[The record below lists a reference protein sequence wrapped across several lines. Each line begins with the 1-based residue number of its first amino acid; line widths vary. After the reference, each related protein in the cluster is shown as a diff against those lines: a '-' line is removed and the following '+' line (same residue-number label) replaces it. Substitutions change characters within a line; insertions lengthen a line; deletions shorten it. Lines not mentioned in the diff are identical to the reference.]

1 MGIGY
6 AAIAIKAGFTP
17 LQTISMSF
25 LVYAGA
31 GQIIAASM
39 ALSGATAIAIILT
52 NFVVNLRYFVMS
64 TCVLNQVEESN
75 LPLNILAA
83 HVTVDESFAMFSLSE
98 DSSIWIY
105 LGIAITAWL
114 SWCLG
119 AGIGVVLL
127 DLLPVIVTN
136 SFNISLYALF
146 VAILTPAVKENRQI
160 ALLVLIT
167 AVLNIV
173 LSQFLGNWSL
183 IVSTLI
189 GAAVGMYIVDD
200 EYLALFIDRLDFPPK
215 VEKFL
220 NLIPYTALAALIC
233 PGVLTVDNQLWYIGL
248 IGAVVAAGLAWKKVP
263 LGAIV
268 ILTVVVL
275 ITVYSI
281 VPFF

>member
-1 MGIGY
+1 MSRKSKFIEGCKKGIPITFGYVPMGIGY
-6 AAIAIKAGFTP
+6 AAIAIKAGMTP
-17 LQTISMSF
+17 LETISMSF

-39 ALSGATAIAIILT
+39 VLSGATAMAIILT

-75 LPLNILAA
+75 TPLNILAA

-119 AGIGVVLL
+119 AWIGVVIL
-127 DLLPVIVTN
+127 DILPVIVAN

-146 VAILTPAVKENRQI
+146 VAILVPAIKESRQI
-160 ALLVLIT
+160 ALLVLVT

-173 LSQFLGNWSL
+173 LGQFLGNWSL
-183 IVSTLI
+183 IVSTLL
-189 GAAVGMYIVDD
+189 GAGIGMYIVDD
-200 EYLALFIDRLDFPPK
+200 EYI
-215 VEKFL
+215 
-220 NLIPYTALAALIC
+220 
-233 PGVLTVDNQLWYIGL
+233 
-248 IGAVVAAGLAWKKVP
+248 
-263 LGAIV
+263 LGGDD
-268 ILTVVVL
+268 
-275 ITVYSI
+275 
-281 VPFF
+281 

>member
-25 LVYAGA
+25 LVYAGT

-39 ALSGATAIAIILT
+39 ALSGATVIAIVLT

-64 TCVLNQVEESN
+64 TCVLNKVEESN
-75 LPLNILAA
+75 TPLNILAA

-119 AGIGVVLL
+119 AAIGVFLL
-127 DLLPVIVTN
+127 DMLPVIVTN
-136 SFNISLYALF
+136 SFNISLYAL
-146 VAILTPAVKENRQI
+146 ENKQI
-160 ALLVLIT
+160 AVLVLIT

-183 IVSTLI
+183 IVSTLV
-189 GAAVGMYIVDD
+189 GAGIGMYLVDD
-200 EYLALFIDRLDFPPK
+200 EY
-215 VEKFL
+215 
-220 NLIPYTALAALIC
+220 
-233 PGVLTVDNQLWYIGL
+233 VLSGD
-248 IGAVVAAGLAWKKVP
+248 A
-263 LGAIV
+263 
-268 ILTVVVL
+268 
-275 ITVYSI
+275 
-281 VPFF
+281 

>member
-1 MGIGY
+1 MSCKIKFIEGCKRGVPIAFGYVPMGIGY
-6 AAIAIKAGFTP
+6 AAIALKAGFTP
-17 LQTISMSF
+17 LQTVSMSV

-39 ALSGATAIAIILT
+39 ALTGASAMTIILT

-64 TCVLNQVEESN
+64 TCVLNKIKDSV
-75 LPLNILAA
+75 LPLNIIAA

-105 LGIAITAWL
+105 LGIGVFSWL
-114 SWCLG
+114 SWILG

-146 VAILTPAVKENRQI
+146 VAILVPAVKKSRQI
-160 ALLVLIT
+160 ALLVFIT

-183 IVSTLI
+183 IVSTLL
-189 GAAVGMYIVDD
+189 GAAAGMYVVDD
-200 EYLALFIDRLDFPPK
+200 EYF
-215 VEKFL
+215 E
-220 NLIPYTALAALIC
+220 
-233 PGVLTVDNQLWYIGL
+233 GG
-248 IGAVVAAGLAWKKVP
+248 
-263 LGAIV
+263 
-268 ILTVVVL
+268 
-275 ITVYSI
+275 S
-281 VPFF
+281 

>member
-6 AAIAIKAGFTP
+6 AAIAIKAGMTP

-39 ALSGATAIAIILT
+39 VLSGATAIAIILT

-64 TCVLNQVEESN
+64 TCVLNQIEDSST
-75 LPLNILAA
+75 PLNILAA

-114 SWCLG
+114 SWCFG
-119 AGIGVVLL
+119 AAIGVFLL

-146 VAILTPAVKENRQI
+146 VAILTPAIKENRQI

-173 LSQFLGNWSL
+173 LGQFLGNWSL
-183 IVSTLI
+183 IASTLI
-189 GAAVGMYIVDD
+189 GAGIGMHLVDD
-200 EYLALFIDRLDFPPK
+200 EYL
-215 VEKFL
+215 
-220 NLIPYTALAALIC
+220 
-233 PGVLTVDNQLWYIGL
+233 
-248 IGAVVAAGLAWKKVP
+248 
-263 LGAIV
+263 LGGDA
-268 ILTVVVL
+268 
-275 ITVYSI
+275 
-281 VPFF
+281 

>member
-6 AAIAIKAGFTP
+6 AAIAIKAGMSP
-17 LQTISMSF
+17 LETISMSF

-39 ALSGATAIAIILT
+39 VLSGATAMAIILT

-64 TCVLNQVEESN
+64 TCVLNQVEDSN
-75 LPLNILAA
+75 VGLNILAA
-83 HVTVDESFAMFSLSE
+83 HVTVDESFAMFSLSV
-98 DSSIWIY
+98 DSSIWVY

-127 DLLPVIVTN
+127 DMLPVIVTN

-146 VAILTPAVKENRQI
+146 VAILTPAVKENKQI

-167 AVLNIV
+167 AVLNII
-173 LSQFLGNWSL
+173 LSQILGNWSL
-183 IVSTLI
+183 IVSTLV

-200 EYLALFIDRLDFPPK
+200 EYLLSGDA
-215 VEKFL
+215 
-220 NLIPYTALAALIC
+220 
-233 PGVLTVDNQLWYIGL
+233 
-248 IGAVVAAGLAWKKVP
+248 
-263 LGAIV
+263 
-268 ILTVVVL
+268 
-275 ITVYSI
+275 
-281 VPFF
+281 

>member
-1 MGIGY
+1 MSRKDKFIDGCKKGIPITFGYVPMGIGY
-6 AAIAIKAGFTP
+6 AAIAIKAGMTP
-17 LQTISMSF
+17 LETISMSF

-39 ALSGATAIAIILT
+39 ALSGATAMAIILT

-75 LPLNILAA
+75 TPLNILAA

-119 AGIGVVLL
+119 AWIGVVIL
-127 DLLPVIVTN
+127 DILPVIVAN

-146 VAILTPAVKENRQI
+146 VAILVPAIKESRQI
-160 ALLVLIT
+160 ALLVLVT

-173 LSQFLGNWSL
+173 LGQFLGNWSL
-183 IVSTLI
+183 IVSTLL
-189 GAAVGMYIVDD
+189 GAGIGMYIVDD
-200 EYLALFIDRLDFPPK
+200 EY
-215 VEKFL
+215 
-220 NLIPYTALAALIC
+220 
-233 PGVLTVDNQLWYIGL
+233 
-248 IGAVVAAGLAWKKVP
+248 
-263 LGAIV
+263 
-268 ILTVVVL
+268 ILEGDG
-275 ITVYSI
+275 
-281 VPFF
+281 

>member
-6 AAIAIKAGFTP
+6 AAIAIKAGMTP
-17 LQTISMSF
+17 LETISMSF

-39 ALSGATAIAIILT
+39 VLSGATAMAIILT

-64 TCVLNQVEESN
+64 TCVLNQIEDSN
-75 LPLNILAA
+75 VGLNILAS

-98 DSSIWIY
+98 DSSIWTY

-146 VAILTPAVKENRQI
+146 VAILTPAVKENKQI

-167 AVLNIV
+167 AILNVVLG
-173 LSQFLGNWSL
+173 QFLGNWSL
-183 IVSTLI
+183 IVATLL
-189 GAAVGMYIVDD
+189 GAVVGMYIVDD
-200 EYLALFIDRLDFPPK
+200 EYLLSGD
-215 VEKFL
+215 V
-220 NLIPYTALAALIC
+220 
-233 PGVLTVDNQLWYIGL
+233 
-248 IGAVVAAGLAWKKVP
+248 
-263 LGAIV
+263 
-268 ILTVVVL
+268 
-275 ITVYSI
+275 
-281 VPFF
+281 

>member
-1 MGIGY
+1 MSRKGKFIEGAKKGIPITFGYVPMGIGY

-17 LQTISMSF
+17 LQTVSMSF

-39 ALSGATAIAIILT
+39 ALSGAGVIAIILT

-75 LPLNILAA
+75 LGLNVLAA

-146 VAILTPAVKENRQI
+146 VAILTPAVKESKQI

-167 AVLNIV
+167 AVLNII

-189 GAAVGMYIVDD
+189 GAAIGMHIVDD
-200 EYLALFIDRLDFPPK
+200 EYLLSGD
-215 VEKFL
+215 E
-220 NLIPYTALAALIC
+220 
-233 PGVLTVDNQLWYIGL
+233 
-248 IGAVVAAGLAWKKVP
+248 
-263 LGAIV
+263 
-268 ILTVVVL
+268 
-275 ITVYSI
+275 
-281 VPFF
+281 

>member
-1 MGIGY
+1 MSRKDKFIDGCKKGIPITFGYVPMGIGY
-6 AAIAIKAGFTP
+6 AAIAIKAGMTP
-17 LQTISMSF
+17 LETISMSF

-39 ALSGATAIAIILT
+39 ALSGATAMAIILT

-75 LPLNILAA
+75 TPLNILAA

-119 AGIGVVLL
+119 AWIGVVIL
-127 DLLPVIVTN
+127 DILPVIVAN

-146 VAILTPAVKENRQI
+146 VAILVPAIKESRQI
-160 ALLVLIT
+160 ALLVLVT

-173 LSQFLGNWSL
+173 LGQFLGNWSL
-183 IVSTLI
+183 IVSTLL
-189 GAAVGMYIVDD
+189 GAGIGMYIVDD
-200 EYLALFIDRLDFPPK
+200 EYI
-215 VEKFL
+215 
-220 NLIPYTALAALIC
+220 
-233 PGVLTVDNQLWYIGL
+233 
-248 IGAVVAAGLAWKKVP
+248 
-263 LGAIV
+263 LGGDD
-268 ILTVVVL
+268 
-275 ITVYSI
+275 
-281 VPFF
+281 

>member
-1 MGIGY
+1 MSRKTKFMDGCKKGIPITFGYVPMGIGY
-6 AAIAIKAGFTP
+6 AAIAIKAGMTP
-17 LQTISMSF
+17 LETISMSF

-39 ALSGATAIAIILT
+39 VLSGATAMAIILT

-75 LPLNILAA
+75 TPLNILAA

-119 AGIGVVLL
+119 AGIGVVIL
-127 DLLPVIVTN
+127 DILPVIVAN

-146 VAILTPAVKENRQI
+146 VAILVPAIKENRQI

-173 LSQFLGNWSL
+173 LGQFLGNWSL
-183 IVSTLI
+183 IVSTLL
-189 GAAVGMYIVDD
+189 GAGIGMYVVDD
-200 EYLALFIDRLDFPPK
+200 EYI
-215 VEKFL
+215 
-220 NLIPYTALAALIC
+220 
-233 PGVLTVDNQLWYIGL
+233 
-248 IGAVVAAGLAWKKVP
+248 
-263 LGAIV
+263 LGGDD
-268 ILTVVVL
+268 
-275 ITVYSI
+275 
-281 VPFF
+281 

>member
-6 AAIAIKAGFTP
+6 AAIAIKAGMTP
-17 LQTISMSF
+17 FETVSMSF

-39 ALSGATAIAIILT
+39 VLSGATAMAIILT

-64 TCVLNQVEESN
+64 TCVLNKVEDSN
-75 LPLNILAA
+75 TPLNILAA
-83 HVTVDESFAMFSLSE
+83 HVTVDESFAMFSLSD
-98 DSSIWIY
+98 DSSIWTY

-127 DLLPVIVTN
+127 DMLPVIVTN

-146 VAILTPAVKENRQI
+146 VAILTPTVKESKQI

-183 IVSTLI
+183 IVSTLV
-189 GAAVGMYIVDD
+189 GAAIGMYIVDD
-200 EYLALFIDRLDFPPK
+200 EYLISGDA
-215 VEKFL
+215 
-220 NLIPYTALAALIC
+220 
-233 PGVLTVDNQLWYIGL
+233 
-248 IGAVVAAGLAWKKVP
+248 
-263 LGAIV
+263 
-268 ILTVVVL
+268 
-275 ITVYSI
+275 
-281 VPFF
+281 

>member
-1 MGIGY
+1 MTFGYVPMGIGY
-6 AAIAIKAGFTP
+6 AAIAIKAGMTP
-17 LQTISMSF
+17 LETISMSF

-39 ALSGATAIAIILT
+39 VLSGATAMAIILT

-64 TCVLNQVEESN
+64 TCVLNQVEDSN
-75 LPLNILAA
+75 VGLNILAA

-98 DSSIWIY
+98 DSSIWTY

-146 VAILTPAVKENRQI
+146 VAILTPAVKENKQI

-167 AVLNIV
+167 AILNVVLG
-173 LSQFLGNWSL
+173 QFLGNWSL
-183 IVSTLI
+183 IVATLL
-189 GAAVGMYIVDD
+189 GAVIGMYIVDD
-200 EYLALFIDRLDFPPK
+200 EYLLSGD
-215 VEKFL
+215 V
-220 NLIPYTALAALIC
+220 
-233 PGVLTVDNQLWYIGL
+233 
-248 IGAVVAAGLAWKKVP
+248 
-263 LGAIV
+263 
-268 ILTVVVL
+268 
-275 ITVYSI
+275 
-281 VPFF
+281 

>member
-1 MGIGY
+1 MSRKEKFIEGAKKGIPITFGYVPMGIGY
-6 AAIAIKAGFTP
+6 AAIAIKAGMTP
-17 LQTISMSF
+17 LETISMSF

-39 ALSGATAIAIILT
+39 ILSGATAMAIILT

-119 AGIGVVLL
+119 AGIGVVIL

-146 VAILTPAVKENRQI
+146 VAILIPAIKESKQI

-167 AVLNIV
+167 AVLNVV
-173 LSQFLGNWSL
+173 LGQFLGNWSL
-183 IVSTLI
+183 IVSTLV

-200 EYLALFIDRLDFPPK
+200 EY
-215 VEKFL
+215 
-220 NLIPYTALAALIC
+220 
-233 PGVLTVDNQLWYIGL
+233 VLGSDE
-248 IGAVVAAGLAWKKVP
+248 
-263 LGAIV
+263 
-268 ILTVVVL
+268 
-275 ITVYSI
+275 
-281 VPFF
+281 

>member
-39 ALSGATAIAIILT
+39 ALTSATAIAIILT

-75 LPLNILAA
+75 TPLNILAA
-83 HVTVDESFAMFSLSE
+83 HVTVDVSFAMFSLSE

-114 SWCLG
+114 SWCFG
-119 AGIGVVLL
+119 AAIGVVLL

-146 VAILTPAVKENRQI
+146 VAILVPSIKESKQI
-160 ALLVLIT
+160 AILVLIT

-189 GAAVGMYIVDD
+189 GAAIGMYVVDD
-200 EYLALFIDRLDFPPK
+200 EYLISGDA
-215 VEKFL
+215 
-220 NLIPYTALAALIC
+220 
-233 PGVLTVDNQLWYIGL
+233 
-248 IGAVVAAGLAWKKVP
+248 
-263 LGAIV
+263 
-268 ILTVVVL
+268 
-275 ITVYSI
+275 
-281 VPFF
+281 

>member
-6 AAIAIKAGFTP
+6 AAIAIKAGMTP
-17 LQTISMSF
+17 LETISMSF

-39 ALSGATAIAIILT
+39 VLSGATAMAIILT

-64 TCVLNQVEESN
+64 TCVLNQIEDSN
-75 LPLNILAA
+75 VGLNILAA

-98 DSSIWIY
+98 DSSIWTY

-127 DLLPVIVTN
+127 DILPVIVTN

-146 VAILTPAVKENRQI
+146 VAILTPAVKENKQI

-167 AVLNIV
+167 AVLNVV
-173 LSQFLGNWSL
+173 LGQFLGNWSL
-183 IVSTLI
+183 IVATLI
-189 GAAVGMYIVDD
+189 GAAAGMYIVDD
-200 EYLALFIDRLDFPPK
+200 EYLISGDA
-215 VEKFL
+215 
-220 NLIPYTALAALIC
+220 
-233 PGVLTVDNQLWYIGL
+233 
-248 IGAVVAAGLAWKKVP
+248 
-263 LGAIV
+263 
-268 ILTVVVL
+268 
-275 ITVYSI
+275 
-281 VPFF
+281 